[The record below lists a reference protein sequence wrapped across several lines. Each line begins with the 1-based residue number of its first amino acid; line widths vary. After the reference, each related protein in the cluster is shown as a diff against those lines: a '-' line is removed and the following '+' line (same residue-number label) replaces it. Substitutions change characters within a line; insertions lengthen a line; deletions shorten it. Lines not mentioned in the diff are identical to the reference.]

1 MIEIIAR
8 LCTEI
13 DKRLRR
19 HAVGVTQNL
28 SANPGRLPSTIQSS
42 PEHSLIIMLFLPG
55 HILEMRK
62 SESATASIIAIT
74 YFIISR
80 IFARDIFASISGQYF
95 FTRPSI

>member
-42 PEHSLIIMLFLPG
+42 PEYSLIHYAFSPWSHFGDEKIRKRYDKHYRN
-55 HILEMRK
+55 HIL
-62 SESATASIIAIT
+62 
-74 YFIISR
+74 YNQP
-80 IFARDIFASISGQYF
+80 DIRA
-95 FTRPSI
+95 